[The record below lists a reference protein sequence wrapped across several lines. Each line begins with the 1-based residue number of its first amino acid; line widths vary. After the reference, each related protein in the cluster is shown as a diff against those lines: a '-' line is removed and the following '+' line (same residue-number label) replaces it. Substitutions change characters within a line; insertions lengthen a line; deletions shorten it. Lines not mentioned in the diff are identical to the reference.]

1 MKRKVTIK
9 ADVNL
14 NRIDNKAYGRLDYEC
29 QSCGYRLDSAVWMKD
44 DMVKTKEYLN
54 INLVPVAMYADII
67 KIDRFNPNNVKC
79 MTTAYG
85 YMSRDEYKDF
95 ADQATKTAYLLRV
108 LEEFDFDKLPHMD
121 EE

>member
-29 QSCGYRLDSAVWMKD
+29 QSAGYRLDSAVWMKD
-44 DMVKTKEYLN
+44 DIVKTKEYLD

-85 YMSRDEYKDF
+85 YLSRDEYKDF
-95 ADQATKTAYLLRV
+95 ADQAAKTAHLLRV